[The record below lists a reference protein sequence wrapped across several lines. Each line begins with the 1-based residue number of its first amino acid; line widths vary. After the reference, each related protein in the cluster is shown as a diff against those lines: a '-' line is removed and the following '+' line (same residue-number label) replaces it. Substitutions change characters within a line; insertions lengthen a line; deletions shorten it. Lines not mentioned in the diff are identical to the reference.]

1 MHAADSRAK
10 PPAKRAN
17 YTAIL
22 KRQLKFFKS
31 IKAQLLADSKYHE
44 KFVAIKDEA
53 IIGVGDDELDLVE
66 QMQSAHP
73 GQVILVK
80 HVTEQPP
87 TVELPSVEVIG

>member
-10 PPAKRAN
+10 HLAKRAN

-22 KRQLKFFKS
+22 KRQLKFFES
-31 IKAQLLADSKYHE
+31 IKVQLLADPKYRD

-66 QMQSAHP
+66 QMQSANP
-73 GQVILVK
+73 GVVILVK
-80 HVTEQPP
+80 HVTEQP
-87 TVELPSVEVIG
+87 TAVVLPSVEVLG